1 MSSFYLYTCKLSLK
15 FKFCGV
21 AYDMITLALKYIKTH
36 NHKSICLW
44 HMKTMFIT
52 PKKFWT
58 LFLMER
64 FELDLPGVDWTNL
77 NGFWSKSEEMLFREA
92 KNRTKRVYW
101 DSKMTFSLSPK
112 RFSFSKNMSC
122 FPCGSM
128 LFHQA
133 NICSPIFSKE
143 KIAILGL

>member
-15 FKFCGV
+15 FKFWGV
-21 AYDMITLALKYIKTH
+21 ANDMITPALKYIKTH

-64 FELDLPGVDWTNL
+64 FELDLLGVDWTNL

-92 KNRTKRVYW
+92 KNTTKWVYW
-101 DSKMTFSLSPK
+101 DSKMTFSLSLQSG
-112 RFSFSKNMSC
+112 SFLAKIC
-122 FPCGSM
+122 HVFPVGAC
-128 LFHQA
+128 
-133 NICSPIFSKE
+133 CSTRPIFAVPFFQK
-143 KIAILGL
+143 KKLQY